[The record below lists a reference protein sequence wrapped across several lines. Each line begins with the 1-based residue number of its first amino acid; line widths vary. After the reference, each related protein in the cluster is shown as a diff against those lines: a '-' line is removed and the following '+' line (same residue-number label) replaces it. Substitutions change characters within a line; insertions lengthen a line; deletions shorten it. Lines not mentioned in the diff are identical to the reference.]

1 MSTTTAP
8 TFTDR
13 FPEELVS
20 STLFLLKRLG
30 MTAKEK
36 SLAGFDEAGL
46 HPYHHAILAVLDEG
60 ERETQATIADALAVD
75 RSMLVGLLDQ
85 LEERGM
91 VERRRDPND
100 RRRQMV
106 KLTAAG
112 RRQLTEF
119 RKMVEELE
127 NDFLAALDEEERR
140 TLHDLLLRVAA
151 HRDVRFAPAQ
161 TAVS

>member
-1 MSTTTAP
+1 MNPDMSQNCLPREMLARP
-8 TFTDR
+8 A
-13 FPEELVS
+13 V
-20 STLFLLKRLG
+20 LLGRLG
-30 MTAKEK
+30 TAMKME
-36 SLAGFDEAGL
+36 SMERFEAAGFSV
-46 HPYHHAILAVLDEG
+46 YHYGVLAVLDEG
-60 ERETQATIADALAVD
+60 ERETQATIADALAFD

-106 KLTAAG
+106 KLTPAG

-119 RKMVEELE
+119 RKIVEEIE
-127 NDFLAALDEEERR
+127 NDLLAALDEGERA

-151 HRDVRFAPAQ
+151 HRDTRFAPVQ
-161 TAVS
+161 TSVS

>member
-1 MSTTTAP
+1 MNPEMSQNCLPREMLARP
-8 TFTDR
+8 A
-13 FPEELVS
+13 V
-20 STLFLLKRLG
+20 LLGRLG
-30 MTAKEK
+30 TAMKAE
-36 SLAGFDEAGL
+36 SMERFEAAGFSV
-46 HPYHHAILAVLDEG
+46 YHYGVLAVLDEG

-85 LEERGM
+85 LEDRGM

-119 RKMVEELE
+119 RKMVEEIE

-151 HRDVRFAPAQ
+151 HRDVRFAPMQ
-161 TAVS
+161 TAVSSA

>member
-1 MSTTTAP
+1 MNPEMSQNCLPREMLARP
-8 TFTDR
+8 A
-13 FPEELVS
+13 V
-20 STLFLLKRLG
+20 LLGRLG
-30 MTAKEK
+30 TAMKAE
-36 SLAGFDEAGL
+36 SMERFEAAGFSV
-46 HPYHHAILAVLDEG
+46 YHYGVLAVLDEG

-106 KLTAAG
+106 KLTPAG

-119 RKMVEELE
+119 RKMVEEIE

-151 HRDVRFAPAQ
+151 HRDARFAPAQ

>member
-1 MSTTTAP
+1 MNPEMSQNCLPQEMLARP
-8 TFTDR
+8 A
-13 FPEELVS
+13 V
-20 STLFLLKRLG
+20 LLGRLG
-30 MTAKEK
+30 TAMKAE
-36 SLAGFDEAGL
+36 SMERFEAAGFSV
-46 HPYHHAILAVLDEG
+46 YHYGVLAVLDEG

-85 LEERGM
+85 LEDRGM

-106 KLTAAG
+106 KLTPAG

-119 RKMVEELE
+119 RKMVEEIE
-127 NDFLAALDEEERR
+127 NEFLAALDEEERR

-151 HRDVRFAPAQ
+151 HRDVRFAPTQ
-161 TAVS
+161 TAVSQA

>member
-1 MSTTTAP
+1 MNPEMSQNCLPREMLARP
-8 TFTDR
+8 A
-13 FPEELVS
+13 V
-20 STLFLLKRLG
+20 LLGRLG
-30 MTAKEK
+30 TAMKTE
-36 SLAGFDEAGL
+36 SMERFEAAGFSV
-46 HPYHHAILAVLDEG
+46 YHYGVLAVLDEG

-75 RSMLVGLLDQ
+75 RSMLVGLLDH

-106 KLTAAG
+106 KLTPAG

-119 RKMVEELE
+119 RKIVEEIE

-151 HRDVRFAPAQ
+151 HRDARFAPTQ

>member
-1 MSTTTAP
+1 MNPDISQNCLPAEMLARP
-8 TFTDR
+8 A
-13 FPEELVS
+13 V
-20 STLFLLKRLG
+20 LLGRLG
-30 MTAKEK
+30 TAMKMASMERFEA
-36 SLAGFDEAGL
+36 AGFSV
-46 HPYHHAILAVLDEG
+46 YHYGVLAVLDEG

-75 RSMLVGLLDQ
+75 RSMLVGLLDH

-106 KLTAAG
+106 KLTPAG

-119 RKMVEELE
+119 RKIVEEIE

-151 HRDVRFAPAQ
+151 HRDARFAPAQ

>member
-1 MSTTTAP
+1 MNPEMSQNCLPREMLARP
-8 TFTDR
+8 A
-13 FPEELVS
+13 V
-20 STLFLLKRLG
+20 LLGRLG
-30 MTAKEK
+30 TAMKMQSMERFEA
-36 SLAGFDEAGL
+36 AGFSV
-46 HPYHHAILAVLDEG
+46 YHYGVLAVLDEG

-106 KLTAAG
+106 KLTPAG

-119 RKMVEELE
+119 RKMVEEIE

-151 HRDVRFAPAQ
+151 HRDARFAPTQ

>member
-1 MSTTTAP
+1 MNPEMSQNCLPREMLARP
-8 TFTDR
+8 A
-13 FPEELVS
+13 V
-20 STLFLLKRLG
+20 LLGRLG
-30 MTAKEK
+30 TAMKAE
-36 SLAGFDEAGL
+36 SMERFEAAGFSV
-46 HPYHHAILAVLDEG
+46 YHYGVLAVLDEG

-106 KLTAAG
+106 KLTPAG

-119 RKMVEELE
+119 RKIVEEIE

-151 HRDVRFAPAQ
+151 HRDARFAPAQ